1 MQVFQ
6 GIQNVYIQVAQ
17 LIRSITNWFT
27 NIEWSNM
34 INLWPLSF
42 QPVLTGCIV
51 VILSMCVIGLIKKL
65 SFLLG

>member
-1 MQVFQ
+1 MQIFQ
-6 GIQNVYIQVAQ
+6 GIQLVFAQVAQ
-17 LIRSITNWFT
+17 LVRSVTSWFA

-34 INLWPLSF
+34 TSLFPLQF

>member
-17 LIRSITNWFT
+17 LIRSITNWFA

>member
-1 MQVFQ
+1 MIIYQ
-6 GIQNVYIQVAQ
+6 GIQQVFAHVSQ
-17 LIRSITNWFT
+17 LIKSVTGWFSS
-27 NIEWSNM
+27 IEWSNM
-34 INLWPLSF
+34 TNLWPLSF

>member
-6 GIQNVYIQVAQ
+6 GIQLVYAQVVQ
-17 LIRSITNWFT
+17 LVRSVTSWFSS
-27 NIEWSNM
+27 IEWSNM
-34 INLWPLSF
+34 TNLWPLSF
-42 QPVLTGCIV
+42 QPVLAGCIV